1 MPAMN
6 RVPDAAGRFVPGG
19 SPASATVTRP
29 TPVHTLLPQAAQAA
43 APMPEQAAA
52 GRPVGRVGSAVI
64 DLAIREARLNP
75 AAPRRRRISGR

>member
-1 MPAMN
+1 
-6 RVPDAAGRFVPGG
+6 
-19 SPASATVTRP
+19 
-29 TPVHTLLPQAAQAA
+29 VHTLLPQAAQAA